1 KGFVQGS
8 PTCADPRESGEL
20 YWSCTGQTSVNRWD
34 DGGQARNMGA
44 DGIYSFT
51 MIDCLI
57 ASLSNQEMFPNLTK
71 ITIAG
76 HSDGGQFT
84 QRYAAGNQIDGGVR
98 IAVKYVIA
106 NPSSYMYL
114 DNSRLPKGETCL
126 ESGMCTAAFTPD
138 WDPDLSCPDSYNNYK
153 YGLDART

>member
-1 KGFVQGS
+1 TWNAQEGPPACTTADDSCKEALSVGGFTFWYYRSYSLNIQNSDNTRAVIVIHGLQPNAGEYFSTVTAALHISEDSSPVLIAPHFKGFVQGS

-57 ASLSNQEMFPNLTK
+57 ASLSNQE
-71 ITIAG
+71 
-76 HSDGGQFT
+76 
-84 QRYAAGNQIDGGVR
+84 
-98 IAVKYVIA
+98 
-106 NPSSYMYL
+106 
-114 DNSRLPKGETCL
+114 
-126 ESGMCTAAFTPD
+126 
-138 WDPDLSCPDSYNNYK
+138 
-153 YGLDART
+153 